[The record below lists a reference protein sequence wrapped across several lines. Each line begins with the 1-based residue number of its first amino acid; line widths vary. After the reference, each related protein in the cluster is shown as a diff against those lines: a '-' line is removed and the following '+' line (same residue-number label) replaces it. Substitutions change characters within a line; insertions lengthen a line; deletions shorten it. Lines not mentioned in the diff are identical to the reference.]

1 MAAVRPAGGRAR
13 GDRRRCV
20 FLDQPEKRRKRQ
32 IAALDLRIV
41 DRYPLVF
48 DAKGDLA
55 AVIDAKRLPYRLGH
69 GRLSLGRDRSTLGG

>member
-1 MAAVRPAGGRAR
+1 
-13 GDRRRCV
+13 
-20 FLDQPEKRRKRQ
+20 
-32 IAALDLRIV
+32 V

-69 GRLSLGRDRSTLGG
+69 GRLSWP